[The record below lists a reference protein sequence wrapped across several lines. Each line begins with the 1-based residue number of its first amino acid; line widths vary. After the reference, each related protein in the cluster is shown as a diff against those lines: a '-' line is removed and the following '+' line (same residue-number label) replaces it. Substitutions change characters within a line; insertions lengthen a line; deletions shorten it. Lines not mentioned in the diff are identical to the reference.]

1 MVGLIE
7 QLEQLEQW
15 QFFFYLFTKVNLN
28 ESALL
33 IAFGYQMIEERTLTE
48 VS

>member
-7 QLEQLEQW
+7 QLEQLW
-15 QFFFYLFTKVNLN
+15 SSGSFFYLFSKVILN
-28 ESALL
+28 ESAIL
-33 IAFGYQMIEERTLTE
+33 IAFGYQMIEEHALTE

>member
-7 QLEQLEQW
+7 QLEQLEWW
-15 QFFFYLFTKVNLN
+15 QFFSKVNLK
-28 ESALL
+28 ESVIL

-48 VS
+48 VA